1 MMVRR
6 DAPAAQGQG
15 APGDA
20 EKDVRPGIA
29 ARRKGSGTAQSAMAG
44 ARLSAGGQ
52 LGEGKG
58 EKTLF
63 PGTDVSLTLL
73 VPRFRHRLAITCAL
87 GLSS

>member
-1 MMVRR
+1 MHLRHKGR
-6 DAPAAQGQG
+6 G

-44 ARLSAGGQ
+44 VRGCQRADSW
-52 LGEGKG
+52 GKG
-58 EKTLF
+58 KEKKTFF